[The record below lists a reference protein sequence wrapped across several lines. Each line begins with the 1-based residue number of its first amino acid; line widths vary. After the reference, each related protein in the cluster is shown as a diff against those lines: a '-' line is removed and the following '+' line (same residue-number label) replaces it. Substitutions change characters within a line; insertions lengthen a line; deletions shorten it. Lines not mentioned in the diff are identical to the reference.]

1 MNKFKGLLFAVLAIF
16 AVATPKVAFAQGGN
30 DYRVEERMGGN
41 DQAKAKVVYR
51 ERMIGNLL
59 VQKFSV
65 EVERF
70 TPGVAVAITIN
81 GATFGNI
88 VPKTRSAGPNSSSGT
103 FVVDDN
109 PHDEEPPLPTDFPRL
124 TAGMSATVGASSGS
138 FRLR

>member
-16 AVATPKVAFAQGGN
+16 AVATPRVALAQGGN
-30 DYRVEERMGGN
+30 DYRVEARMGGN

-88 VPKTRSAGPNSSSGT
+88 VPNALGRAELEFRT

-124 TAGMSATVGASSGS
+124 TAGMSATVGALSGS

>member
-16 AVATPKVAFAQGGN
+16 AVATPKVALAQGGN
-30 DYRVEERMGGN
+30 DYRVEARMGGN

-88 VPKTRSAGPNSSSGT
+88 VPNALGRAELEFRT

-124 TAGMSATVGASSGS
+124 TAGMTATVGALSGN

>member
-16 AVATPKVAFAQGGN
+16 AVATPKVALAQGGN
-30 DYRVEERMGGN
+30 DYRVEARMGGN
-41 DQAKAKVVYR
+41 DLSKAKVVYR

-59 VQKFSV
+59 IQKFSV

-70 TPGVAVAITIN
+70 TPGVAVSITIN

-88 VPKTRSAGPNSSSGT
+88 VPNALGRAELEFRT

-124 TAGMSATVGASSGS
+124 TAGMTATVGTLSGT
-138 FRLR
+138 FRQR

>member
-1 MNKFKGLLFAVLAIF
+1 MNKFKGLILAVLAIF
-16 AVATPKVAFAQGGN
+16 AVATPKVALAQGGN
-30 DYRVEERMGGN
+30 DYRVEARMGGN

-51 ERMIGNLL
+51 ERMVGNLL
-59 VQKFSV
+59 IQKFSV

-88 VPKTRSAGPNSSSGT
+88 VPNALGRAELEFRT

-124 TAGMSATVGASSGS
+124 TAGMTATVGTLSAT

>member
-16 AVATPKVAFAQGGN
+16 AVATPKVALAQGGN
-30 DYRVEERMGGN
+30 DYRVEARMGGN

-88 VPKTRSAGPNSSSGT
+88 VPNALGRAELEFRT

-124 TAGMSATVGASSGS
+124 TAGMSATVGALSGS

>member
-1 MNKFKGLLFAVLAIF
+1 MNKFKGLILAVLAIF
-16 AVATPKVAFAQGGN
+16 AVATPKVALAQGGN
-30 DYRVEERMGGN
+30 DYRVEARMGGN

-51 ERMIGNLL
+51 ERMVGNLL
-59 VQKFSV
+59 IQKFSV

-88 VPKTRSAGPNSSSGT
+88 VPNALGRAELEFRT

-124 TAGMSATVGASSGS
+124 TAGMTATVGALSGN

>member
-16 AVATPKVAFAQGGN
+16 AVAMPKVALAQGGN
-30 DYRVEERMGGN
+30 DYRVEARMGGN

-88 VPKTRSAGPNSSSGT
+88 VPNALGRAELEFRT

-124 TAGMSATVGASSGS
+124 TAGMSATVGALSGS

>member
-16 AVATPKVAFAQGGN
+16 AVATPKVALAQGGN
-30 DYRVEERMGGN
+30 DYRVEARMGGN

-88 VPKTRSAGPNSSSGT
+88 VPNALGRAELEFRT

-124 TAGMSATVGASSGS
+124 TAGMTATVGALSGS

>member
-1 MNKFKGLLFAVLAIF
+1 MNKFKGLILAVLAIF
-16 AVATPKVAFAQGGN
+16 AVATPKVALAQGGN
-30 DYRVEERMGGN
+30 DYRVEARMGGN

-51 ERMIGNLL
+51 ERMVGNLL
-59 VQKFSV
+59 IQKFSV

-81 GATFGNI
+81 GSTFGNI
-88 VPKTRSAGPNSSSGT
+88 VPNALGRAELEFRT

-124 TAGMSATVGASSGS
+124 SAGMTATVGTLSAT

>member
-1 MNKFKGLLFAVLAIF
+1 MNKFKGLILAVLAIF
-16 AVATPKVAFAQGGN
+16 AVATPKVALAQGGN
-30 DYRVEERMGGN
+30 DYRVEARMGGN

-51 ERMIGNLL
+51 ERMVGNVLI
-59 VQKFSV
+59 QKFSV

-81 GATFGNI
+81 GSTFGNI
-88 VPKTRSAGPNSSSGT
+88 VPNALGRAELEFRT

-124 TAGMSATVGASSGS
+124 TAGMTATVGTLSAT